1 MDSEKSE
8 SRNRHMGLDYYRRR
22 ATDGAHPNGV
32 DRRPHPGGRS
42 RTAILLAACT
52 IALAAAEAG
61 AGAESNKPGEGPNV
75 TAPQL
80 SGSWTGMQC
89 ESAQGSTVARR
100 RQFVM
105 TESTWKIIA
114 QAFGDTKCSPE
125 TLLYTIDFGGDYELG
140 ANSNTVPGARET
152 RFSFTH
158 KLVTPTAAGV
168 DFLKQRC
175 DQYPWAQGTVQDIAK
190 NGCGKLFVSI
200 EACAAEYD
208 LTAIVDGTLRLG
220 DRSHPLCTP
229 DTRPTK
235 LQALG
240 FVRE

>member
-1 MDSEKSE
+1 M
-8 SRNRHMGLDYYRRR
+8 
-22 ATDGAHPNGV
+22 
-32 DRRPHPGGRS
+32 RS
-42 RTAILLAACT
+42 NSAILLVTCA
-52 IALAAAEAG
+52 IALAEPEARG
-61 AGAESNKPGEGPNV
+61 ESNKTGEGPNV
-75 TAPQL
+75 TSGQL
-80 SGSWTGMQC
+80 MGTWKGMQC
-89 ESAQGSTVARR
+89 EGTQGSTVSRR
-100 RQFVM
+100 RRFVM
-105 TESTWKIIA
+105 TETTWKIIV
-114 QAFGDTKCSPE
+114 QVFGDAKCSPE
-125 TLLYTIDFGGDYELG
+125 TLLFTVDFGGDYELG
-140 ANSNTVPGARET
+140 ANSNTVPGAQET

-175 DQYPWAQGTVQDIAK
+175 DQYPWAPGTAQDIAK

-200 EACAAEYD
+200 EACPAEYD

-220 DRSHPLCTP
+220 DRGHPLCTP